1 MRDPQI
7 THRIMSAIRSKNT
20 KPELAL
26 RQALW
31 KRGMRYRINDGSLPG
46 KPDIVFS
53 RAKLV
58 VFCDGDYWH
67 GHNWALRGYT
77 SLEDEL
83 AQYSQYWKTK
93 IRNNVERDNRNNQ
106 FLSDNGWQVIRLWE
120 SEIKADVEKCADQV
134 QAAYLNRIRRVIY

>member
-7 THRIMSAIRSKNT
+7 THKIMSAIRSKNT

-26 RQALW
+26 RKALW
-31 KRGMRYRINDGSLPG
+31 KRGMRYRINDGRLPG

-77 SLEDEL
+77 SLEEEL
-83 AQYSQYWKTK
+83 ARYGEYWQKK
-93 IRNNVERDNRNNQ
+93 ILRNVERDAMNNQ
-106 FLSDNGWQVIRLWE
+106 LLSEAGWMVMRFWG
-120 SEIKADVEKCADQV
+120 SEIKADVEKCADKV
-134 QAAYLNRIRRVIY
+134 QAEYARRIEPPPR